1 MKLMPPADVTDF
13 FKEFIEQASSI
24 KIWTQIRQGEFDK
37 EENEWQ
43 SNK

>member
-1 MKLMPPADVTDF
+1 MKLVPPADVTDF
-13 FKEFIEQASSI
+13 LGIYRASSI

-37 EENEWQ
+37 GEIEWQ